1 MIKVEL
7 DARDERAGTRK
18 GRGEMRLK
26 DERWRRSKSVK
37 EMGDGTER
45 KTVR

>member
-7 DARDERAGTRK
+7 DAGDERAGTRK

-26 DERWRRSKSVK
+26 DERWRRSKSAE

-45 KTVR
+45 KRGR